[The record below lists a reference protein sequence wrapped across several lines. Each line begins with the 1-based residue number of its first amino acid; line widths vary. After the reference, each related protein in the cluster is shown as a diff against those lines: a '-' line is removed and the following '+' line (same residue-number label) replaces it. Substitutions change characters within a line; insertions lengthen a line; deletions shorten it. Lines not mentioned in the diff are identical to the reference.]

1 MERMSEP
8 VGKRS
13 FQTNC
18 FCCCRSQAGRAS
30 CSSDRTRGQ
39 RRRSL
44 TQTTAAPPNVSVGV
58 TVRLCEAPLI
68 AGVQQKTEED
78 SVHLNAMMFVCSSRG
93 WMVEHVL
100 SRAYTGEAALKA
112 SPFDVVT
119 VSTIKKL
126 SSPPKLAHTG

>member
-1 MERMSEP
+1 M
-8 VGKRS
+8 
-13 FQTNC
+13 
-18 FCCCRSQAGRAS
+18 
-30 CSSDRTRGQ
+30 
-39 RRRSL
+39 
-44 TQTTAAPPNVSVGV
+44 

-112 SPFDVVT
+112 SPFDVVS
-119 VSTIKKL
+119 VNNKKAFK
-126 SSPPKLAHTG
+126 SS